1 VAATP
6 SAPTA
11 KRYTQTT
18 MSLVYRSQPS
28 DRIDELYSK
37 EMRLGEETT
46 QQHELA
52 RE

>member
-11 KRYTQTT
+11 KRYTQAIT
-18 MSLVYRSQPS
+18 SKVYRSQPS

-37 EMRLGEETT
+37 EMRLGEKTM
-46 QQHELA
+46 
-52 RE
+52 